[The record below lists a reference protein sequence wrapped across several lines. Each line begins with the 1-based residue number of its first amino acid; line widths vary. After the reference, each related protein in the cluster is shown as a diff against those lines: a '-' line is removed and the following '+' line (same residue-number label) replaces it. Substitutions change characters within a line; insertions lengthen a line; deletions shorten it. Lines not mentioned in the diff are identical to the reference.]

1 MIYIIAEA
9 GVNHNGSFELAKKLI
24 DVAAEAG
31 ADAVKFQTF
40 NTDITISRKAVKA
53 NYQISTT
60 DAEET
65 QYDMVKKLE
74 FSAETF
80 KKLAD
85 YCKEKGITFLSTPFD
100 LPSVDV
106 LKNLGVPML
115 KISSGEVMNGP
126 LILKAA
132 RTGLPVVL
140 STGIST
146 LADVEQAL
154 GIFAYGYLG
163 GKNPSV
169 AAFKEAYSSPEGQKI
184 LKEKLTLLHCTTEY
198 PCPLEDVNLSV
209 MQTMHHA
216 FGLQVGYSDHTAG
229 ITVPI
234 AAAALGATVI
244 EKHFTLDKNMPGPDH
259 TASIEP
265 HELKAMVRGIRD
277 AEKALGNPIKVIT
290 PSEQKNIVIA
300 RKSLVASKPIKKGEI
315 FTEENLGFMRPGS
328 GTMPIYY
335 WEYLGKT
342 AAKDYEVEEM
352 IG

>member
-24 DVAAEAG
+24 DVAAESG

-53 NYQISTT
+53 EYQKNTT
-60 DAEET
+60 DGEES

-85 YCKEKGITFLSTPFD
+85 YCKTKNIQFLSTPFD

-106 LKNLGVPML
+106 LNNLGVPLL

-132 RTGLPVVL
+132 RTGLPIVL

-163 GKNPSV
+163 GEKPSI

-184 LKEKLTLLHCTTEY
+184 LKEKMTLLHCTTEY

-209 MQTMHHA
+209 MKTMHHA
-216 FGLQVGYSDHTAG
+216 FGLPVGYSDHTAG

-234 AAAALGATVI
+234 AAAALGATLI

-259 TASIEP
+259 QASLDP
-265 HELKAMVRGIRD
+265 QELAAMVKGIRD
-277 AEKALGNPIKVIT
+277 AEKSTGNPVKVIT
-290 PSEQKNIVIA
+290 HSERKNISIA
-300 RKSLVASKPIKKGEI
+300 RKSLVASKAIKKGEI
-315 FTEENLGFMRPGS
+315 FTEENLSFMRPGN
-328 GTMPIYY
+328 GIPPVYY
-335 WEYLGKT
+335 WEYLGKQ
-342 AAKDYEVEEM
+342 AGKDYDAEEM
-352 IG
+352 I